1 MRPFWLEQALKYD
14 PSASCE
20 PLQADTSTDVCIVG
34 GGYTGLWAAIRRKE
48 RAEDHGHRPRHLD
61 VRLARFA
68 AAAGKAD
75 KG

>member
-1 MRPFWLEQALKYD
+1 LMVRN
-14 PSASCE
+14 
-20 PLQADTSTDVCIVG
+20 
-34 GGYTGLWAAIRRKE
+34 AIRRKE
-48 RAEDHGHRPRHLD
+48 HAEDHNRPPRRLD

>member
-1 MRPFWLEQALKYD
+1 
-14 PSASCE
+14 
-20 PLQADTSTDVCIVG
+20 
-34 GGYTGLWAAIRRKE
+34 LWGRRQWAKSLGD
-48 RAEDHGHRPRHLD
+48 RFAVWHLD

>member
-1 MRPFWLEQALKYD
+1 
-14 PSASCE
+14 
-20 PLQADTSTDVCIVG
+20 
-34 GGYTGLWAAIRRKE
+34 
-48 RAEDHGHRPRHLD
+48 PRHLD